1 MTSSRYKIYYL
12 IIAITVFCFFI
23 ALPATPIKF
32 NIGKYKIDT
41 VIGGDT
47 IEANLPII
55 GRVYKKF
62 EFKKG
67 LDIQGG
73 VHVVLQAD
81 MKNIAENDRL
91 NAIESV
97 KNVIERRVNLFGV
110 SEPVIIT
117 SKIGVGEK
125 AEYRVIVDMPG
136 VSNTKD
142 AINLIGETAQLE
154 FRSLYQIVE
163 GTNAPEDLIDVQG
176 LGGFIPTG
184 LSGKELRRAEVV
196 FNNGSKTSADSGPQV
211 SLSFNVEGSK
221 KFAKLTQENLGKPI
235 AIFLDNQIVSAPTV
249 QSVIAD
255 GNAVISGSFTVEQ
268 ANSLAIQLRA
278 GALPVPVKIIEQQ
291 EIGPTL
297 GQVSVNKTI
306 IAGVIGFILVALFM
320 ILNYGR
326 LGLIANI
333 ALTIYVL
340 IIVAIYKGII
350 PGLGA
355 IVLNLPGLAGF
366 LLSIGMAVDSNILIF
381 ERIREELLQEKP
393 LGVAIEMGFQ
403 RSWSSVRDANFATL
417 ITAFILTNPFNWN
430 FLVTSGPVRGFAI
443 TLAIGVFVSLFT
455 GVVVTRNLIRVFF
468 KGVNI

>member
-1 MTSSRYKIYYL
+1 MIKSRLKIYYL
-12 IIAITVFCFFI
+12 IIIVTVVCFFI
-23 ALPATPIKF
+23 AVPKIPVKF
-32 NIGKYKIDT
+32 NIGQLKVDT
-41 VIGGDT
+41 AIGGDV

-55 GRVYKKF
+55 GRIYKKF

-81 MKNIAENDRL
+81 MKDISENDRL
-91 NAIESV
+91 KAIESV

-110 SEPVIIT
+110 SEPTIVT
-117 SKIGVGEK
+117 SKIGVGEN

-136 VSNTKD
+136 VSDTKE
-142 AINLIGETAQLE
+142 AISLIGETAQLE
-154 FRSLYQIVE
+154 FRSLYQVVE
-163 GTNAPEDLIDVQG
+163 GVTPPEDLIEVQG
-176 LGGFIPTG
+176 LGGFIPTD

-196 FNNGSKTSADSGPQV
+196 FNNGSNSTTDSGPQV
-211 SLSFNVEGSK
+211 SLSFNTIGAK
-221 KFAKLTQENLGKPI
+221 KFAKLTQDNLGKPI
-235 AIFLDNQIVSAPTV
+235 AIFLDDQIVSAPTV

-255 GNAVISGSFTVEQ
+255 GNAVISGAFTIEQ

-326 LGLIANI
+326 LGLIANV

-340 IIVAIYKGII
+340 IIVAIYKGVI
-350 PGLGA
+350 PGLGS

-381 ERIREELLQEKP
+381 ERIREELLQKKP
-393 LGVAIEMGFQ
+393 LGIAIERGFQ

>member
-1 MTSSRYKIYYL
+1 MIKSRLKIYYL
-12 IIAITVFCFFI
+12 IIIVTVICFFI
-23 ALPATPIKF
+23 AVPTIPVKF
-32 NIGKYKIDT
+32 NIGQYKVDT
-41 VIGGDT
+41 AIGGDI
-47 IEANLPII
+47 IEANFPII
-55 GRVYKKF
+55 GRIYKKF

-81 MKNIAENDRL
+81 MKDISENDRL
-91 NAIESV
+91 KAIESV

-110 SEPVIIT
+110 SEPTIVT
-117 SKIGVGEK
+117 SKIGVGEN
-125 AEYRVIVDMPG
+125 AEYRVVVDMPG
-136 VSNTKD
+136 VSDTKE
-142 AINLIGETAQLE
+142 AISLIGETAQLE
-154 FRSLYQIVE
+154 FRTLYEPVDGVE
-163 GTNAPEDLIDVQG
+163 PPDGLIDVQG
-176 LGGFIPTG
+176 LGAF
-184 LSGKELRRAEVV
+184 LSTDLNGKDLRRAEVV
-196 FNNGSKTSADSGPQV
+196 FNNSSQSTDSGPQV
-211 SLSFNVEGSK
+211 SLSFNIDGSK
-221 KFAKLTQENLGKPI
+221 KFAKLTQDNLGKPI
-235 AIFLDNQIVSAPTV
+235 AIFLDDQIVSAPTV

-306 IAGVIGFILVALFM
+306 IAGVIGFILVAIFM

-326 LGLIANI
+326 LGLIANV

-340 IIVAIYKGII
+340 IIVAIYKGVI
-350 PGLGA
+350 PGLGS

-381 ERIREELLQEKP
+381 ERIREELLQKKP
-393 LGVAIEMGFQ
+393 LGIAIERGFQ

-443 TLAIGVFVSLFT
+443 TLTIGVFVSLFT